1 MRRLTLVAIVLAAA
15 LVAAPTAPARPTLTC
30 KSADMRYPFVPGGA
44 RNFGVFKLTIT
55 GGSCTTARSVAKAW
69 MKRFEASI
77 LAGGAKTPKRVLGF
91 TFVTLPTTAAQTY
104 RERGRK
110 ATTSIRFDYRVPN
123 G

>member
-1 MRRLTLVAIVLAAA
+1 MRRLTLVAIVLATA
-15 LVAAPTAPARPTLTC
+15 LVTAPTATARPTLAC
-30 KSADMRYPFVPGGA
+30 KSIDLRYPFVPGGA
-44 RNFGVFKLTIT
+44 KNFGVFSLTIT

-77 LAGGAKTPKRVLGF
+77 LAGSAKTPKSVLGF
-91 TFVTLPTTAAQTY
+91 TFVTLPTNAAQTY

-110 ATTSIRFDYRVPN
+110 GTTSIRFDYRVPN